1 MSVWAWI
8 RAARPLAHANI
19 APPLLLGQALAVA
32 QGAPLDW
39 TFFALA
45 LGFGVLDHLVI
56 VFTNDV
62 ADQDADAK
70 NDAPTLFSGGSRVLQ
85 EGLLEPRQLTRG
97 AVAAAAGLV
106 ALSGAGVWLGR
117 PLLPLFAVAA
127 LGLLAAYSLPPL
139 RLSYR
144 GQGELLQGLGVGLVL
159 PLLGFYLQA
168 GSVEEA
174 PWALFAP
181 LVLLGFASNILT
193 ALPDVEADRAAGK
206 RSWPVRRGELK
217 ARRDA
222 IVLLLVGIV
231 LAKQLAPPLPAWWLV
246 APLAS
251 IALALVVL
259 RDGSRR
265 GRVRFVALAAGS
277 AIVLQLGLGAALFVR
292 ELRLGA

>member
-1 MSVWAWI
+1 MSVRAWI

-32 QGAPLDW
+32 QGAALDW
-39 TFFALA
+39 LLFALA
-45 LGFGVLDHLVI
+45 HGFGALDHLVI

-62 ADQDADAK
+62 ADREGDALHS
-70 NDAPTLFSGGSRVLQ
+70 APTIFSGGSRVLQ
-85 EGLLEPRQLTRG
+85 EKLLRPSQLVG
-97 AVAAAAGLV
+97 AALAAAAAMV
-106 ALSGAGVWLGR
+106 ALSGVGVWLGR

-144 GQGELLQGLGVGLVL
+144 GHGEILQGLGVGLVL

-168 GSVEEA
+168 GSLAEA

-181 LVLLGFASNILT
+181 LVVFGFASNILT
-193 ALPDVEADRAAGK
+193 ALPDVEADRAAEK
-206 RSWPVRRGELK
+206 RSWPVRRGEAK

-222 IVLLLVGIV
+222 IVLLLVGLV
-231 LAKQLAPPLPAWWLV
+231 LARQLAPALPAWWLV
-246 APLAS
+246 LPLVFV
-251 IALALVVL
+251 ALALVVL

-265 GRVRFVALAAGS
+265 GRVRFVALAAAS
-277 AIVLQLGLGAALFVR
+277 ATALQLGLAAALFDR
-292 ELRLGA
+292 SLG